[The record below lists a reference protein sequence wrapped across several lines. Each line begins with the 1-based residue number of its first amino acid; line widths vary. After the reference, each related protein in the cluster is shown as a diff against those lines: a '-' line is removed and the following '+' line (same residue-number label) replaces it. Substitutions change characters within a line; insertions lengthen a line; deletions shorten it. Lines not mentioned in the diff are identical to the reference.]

1 MAFLTKQEIL
11 SASAIA
17 EQVVLV
23 PEWGGE
29 VLVRGLTG
37 KQRDA
42 FEKSLIVGKG
52 KSREVNIE
60 NARAKLLAFCIID
73 PETKKP
79 LFSHG
84 EIEALGNKSGKALN
98 RVYDVATEL
107 SGIGEEEIEE
117 LTKNSEGTPEDTSIS
132 A

>member
-11 SASAIA
+11 SALDIEEKTVS
-17 EQVVLV
+17 V
-23 PEWGGE
+23 PEWGGD

-42 FEKSLIVGKG
+42 FEKSLLTGKG
-52 KSREVNIE
+52 KNREVNTD
-60 NARAKLLAFCIID
+60 NARAKLLTLCVID

-79 LFSHG
+79 LFSQG
-84 EIEALGNKSGKALN
+84 EIEALGNKSGRALS

-117 LTKNSEGTPEDTSIS
+117 LTKNSEGIPEDTSIS
-132 A
+132 S